1 MIAFAQPPR
10 PKAAAN
16 SKPAWHAGFMAL
28 LPDIRNQIRFAFRHM
43 QPDRREEAIQEAL
56 ANALVAYIRLYD
68 LGKTAVAYA
77 SPLANYAVRQVCDGR
92 QVACP
97 LNSYDVL
104 SPYAQRKQ
112 GFAVSR
118 LQRPDETEGTWK
130 EILVEDR
137 NCTPA
142 ELAASRLDFDA
153 WLRRLPR
160 HKRQVA
166 STLAGG
172 ETTCGAARKFRVTP
186 GRVSQLR
193 RELAENWDAF
203 NGEAEQA
210 LVAAC

>member
-1 MIAFAQPPR
+1 MIAFAQPFHDKP
-10 PKAAAN
+10 AAS
-16 SKPAWHAGFMAL
+16 SKPAWYAGFMAL
-28 LPDIRNQIRFAFRHM
+28 LPDIRRHVRFAFRRLA
-43 QPDRREEAIQEAL
+43 PDRREEAIQEAL

-77 SPLANYAVRQVCDGR
+77 TPLADYAVLQVCDGR

-130 EILVEDR
+130 EILVEDPT
-137 NCTPA
+137 CTPA
-142 ELAASRLDFDA
+142 ELAASRLDFEA

-160 HKRQVA
+160 HKRRVA

-172 ETTCGAARKFRVTP
+172 ETTCGAARKFRITP

-193 RELAENWDAF
+193 RELAENWDVF
-203 NGEAEQA
+203 NGEPKQA

>member
-1 MIAFAQPPR
+1 MIAFAQPPQH
-10 PKAAAN
+10 KAAAN

-28 LPDIRNQIRFAFRHM
+28 LPDIRRHVRFAFRRLA
-43 QPDRREEAIQEAL
+43 PDRREEAVQEAL
-56 ANALVAYIRLYD
+56 ANALVAYIRLHE

-92 QVACP
+92 QVGCP
-97 LNSYDVL
+97 LNSYEVL

-112 GFAVSR
+112 GFTVSR
-118 LQRPDETEGTWK
+118 LQRHDETENTWK
-130 EILVEDR
+130 EIMVEDPS
-137 NCTPA
+137 CTPA

-153 WLRRLPR
+153 WLHRLPR
-160 HKRQVA
+160 HKRRVA

-193 RELAENWDAF
+193 RELAENWDVF
-203 NGEAEQA
+203 NGEPEQA
-210 LVAAC
+210 AVAAC